1 MKINGKVN
9 LLRDGAGNVNLE
21 PEEEEDLWH
30 LYNLVQE
37 GDRIRARTTRKVKLE
52 NASGNVDVRIKK
64 LVLTIEV
71 TKIEY
76 EPNDH
81 SVRFSGRNIIEHE
94 DVKLGQFHTLEIGVH
109 DSLNLD
115 KDDWDFACR
124 ERLKE
129 CSDARVRAEV
139 AAVLIEQGTAAL
151 YVLTSSLVKD
161 CGRAHGNLAKNKQYG
176 KADKSKIKFF
186 ELILGAMRAQF
197 NLANMKCVLIGG
209 PGDMKDQFF
218 DWLFEASIQKG
229 LTDITS
235 RRKIFLKSTCS
246 GVSKSVLAE
255 VLQDPAVASKMSDT
269 KALGEVGALGKFWK
283 MHNECPLRACY
294 GPAAVALAAES
305 SAIEVLLISDEL
317 FRSSILKHRVFYS
330 HMAQE
335 IKDVGGQVCIVSGYG
350 VTGEQMKN
358 LSGIAAVLR
367 WPLNELEDLEPGVLP
382 EALR

>member
-209 PGDMKDQFF
+209 PGDMKVFQFNCIMR
-218 DWLFEASIQKG
+218 DPTMIG
-229 LTDITS
+229 
-235 RRKIFLKSTCS
+235 
-246 GVSKSVLAE
+246 SVL
-255 VLQDPAVASKMSDT
+255 
-269 KALGEVGALGKFWK
+269 
-283 MHNECPLRACY
+283 
-294 GPAAVALAAES
+294 
-305 SAIEVLLISDEL
+305 
-317 FRSSILKHRVFYS
+317 
-330 HMAQE
+330 
-335 IKDVGGQVCIVSGYG
+335 
-350 VTGEQMKN
+350 
-358 LSGIAAVLR
+358 
-367 WPLNELEDLEPGVLP
+367 
-382 EALR
+382 